1 MSKKIIIGIILVVV
15 IIGGITTFILLNGK
29 DRDLKESNES
39 SNETSNVMQ
48 DDKTDSNNNS
58 NTTSN
63 EVTRIKLTFNNE
75 EVYIR
80 LNDSKSSKDF
90 INMLPLTLDFE
101 DYNSTEKIATLPRKL
116 TTEDAPSGYTPHPG
130 DFSYYAPWGNLSLFY
145 KEFRY
150 SNSLVKLG
158 EFESGVEK
166 LQNLNSD
173 FKMTIEIDK

>member
-1 MSKKIIIGIILVVV
+1 MSKKIIIGIILAVV
-15 IIGGITTFILLNGK
+15 IIGGITTFTLLNGK
-29 DRDLKESNES
+29 DGDLKESNES

-48 DDKTDSNNNS
+48 DDKTDSNDNS
-58 NTTSN
+58 NTNSN

-75 EVYIR
+75 EVYVR

-116 TTEDAPSGYTPHPG
+116 TTEDAPSGYTPHTG
-130 DFSYYAPWGNLSLFY
+130 DFSYYAPWGNLSIFY

-158 EFESGVEK
+158 EFESGIEK

-173 FKMTIEIDK
+173 FKMTIEIAE